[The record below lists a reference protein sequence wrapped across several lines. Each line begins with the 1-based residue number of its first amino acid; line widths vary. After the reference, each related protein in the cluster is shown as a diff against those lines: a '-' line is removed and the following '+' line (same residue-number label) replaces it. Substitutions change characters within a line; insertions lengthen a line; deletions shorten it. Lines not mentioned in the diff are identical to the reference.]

1 MPNSSHKTLMRLV
14 AANIVLDIV
23 AIAIWA
29 ALPAGMW
36 NGMYR
41 LDSFIASVEA
51 AVAAV
56 LFGVTLFCLK
66 KQLKW
71 APIMAIVLTAAQRA
85 FAIYVFYPSYFI
97 PIPLIWSLVIIY
109 FAIKDLQNQ
118 KLKMN

>member
-1 MPNSSHKTLMRLV
+1 MLMRLV
-14 AANIVLDIV
+14 AANIALDIV

-29 ALPAGMW
+29 ALPAGTW

-56 LFGVTLFCLK
+56 LFALTLFGLK
-66 KQLKW
+66 KNLKW
-71 APIMAIVLTAAQRA
+71 APIMAIILTVAQRA

-97 PIPLIWSLVIIY
+97 PVPLIWSLMIIY
-109 FAIKDLQNQ
+109 FAIKDLRTSQ
-118 KLKMN
+118 K